1 MNTEYI
7 LEATKRDNIGTA
19 VSKKIRRENG
29 IPAVV
34 YGDVD
39 NSNIVLDANEVA
51 KKVKDSGFY
60 SSVIKLKIGKESID
74 VILKDLQRDPRKSL
88 ITHMDFFA
96 VDKNKA
102 VVVNVPIMFLNEETC
117 AGVKLGGG
125 KISHIQTELEVSCLP
140 KNIPE
145 NIEIDLTELELGHSI
160 HLSEI
165 KLPKDVELVTK
176 VDDEHDA
183 PVVSCY
189 EPKAEKI
196 EEEVEAAAT
205 NEEQE
210 SGDKSENTADK
221 SDDATDGQKEEDT
234 K

>member
-7 LEATKRDNIGTA
+7 LEAKSRQSMGTA
-19 VSKKIRRENG
+19 NAKKIRRENG

-34 YGDVD
+34 YGDID
-39 NSNIVLDANEVA
+39 NNNIVLDANEVA
-51 KKVKDSGFY
+51 KQVRDSGFY
-60 SSVIKLKIGKESID
+60 SSVIQLKIDKDTVD
-74 VILKDLQRDPRKSL
+74 VILKDLQRDPTKSY

-102 VVVNVPIMFLNEETC
+102 VVVNIPILFTNEDTC
-117 AGVKLGGG
+117 AGVKLSGGI
-125 KISHIQTELEVSCLP
+125 ISHIQSELEISCLP
-140 KNIPE
+140 KDLPDNIVVD
-145 NIEIDLTELELGHSI
+145 IAELEIGHSI

-165 KLPKDVELVTK
+165 KLPANVELATP
-176 VDDEHDA
+176 VDEEHDS

-196 EEEVEAAAT
+196 EEVIAAPEEVEAG
-205 NEEQE
+205 Q
-210 SGDKSENTADK
+210 SGDKTEAD
-221 SDDATDGQKEEDT
+221 TDSKEEDS

>member
-7 LEATKRDNIGTA
+7 LEAKSRQSMGTA
-19 VSKKIRRENG
+19 NAKKIRRENG

-34 YGDVD
+34 YGDID
-39 NSNIVLDANEVA
+39 NNNIVLDANEVA
-51 KKVKDSGFY
+51 KQVRDSGFY
-60 SSVIKLKIGKESID
+60 SSVIQLKIDKDTVD
-74 VILKDLQRDPRKSL
+74 VILKDLQRDPTKSY

-102 VVVNVPIMFLNEETC
+102 VVVNIPIMFTNEDTC
-117 AGVKLGGG
+117 AGVKLSGGI
-125 KISHIQTELEVSCLP
+125 ISHIQSELEVSCLP
-140 KNIPE
+140 KDLPDNIVVD
-145 NIEIDLTELELGHSI
+145 IAELEIGHSI

-165 KLPKDVELVTK
+165 KLPANVELATP
-176 VDDEHDA
+176 VDEEHDS

-196 EEEVEAAAT
+196 EEVIAAPEEVEAG
-205 NEEQE
+205 Q
-210 SGDKSENTADK
+210 SGDKTEAD
-221 SDDATDGQKEEDT
+221 TDSKEEDS

>member
-7 LEATKRDNIGTA
+7 LEAKSRQSMGTA
-19 VSKKIRRENG
+19 NSKKIRRENG

-34 YGDVD
+34 YGDID
-39 NSNIVLDANEVA
+39 NNNIVLDANEVA
-51 KKVKDSGFY
+51 KKVRDSGFY
-60 SSVIKLKIGKESID
+60 SSVIQLKIDKDTID
-74 VILKDLQRDPRKSL
+74 VILKDLQRDPTKSY

-102 VVVNVPIMFLNEETC
+102 VVVNIPIMFTNEDTC
-117 AGVKLGGG
+117 AGVKLSGGI
-125 KISHIQTELEVSCLP
+125 ISHIQSELEISCLP
-140 KNIPE
+140 KDLPDNIVVD
-145 NIEIDLTELELGHSI
+145 IAELEIGHSI

-165 KLPKDVELVTK
+165 KLPANVELATP
-176 VDDEHDA
+176 VDEEHDS

-196 EEEVEAAAT
+196 EEVEAAPV
-205 NEEQE
+205 EGEDGE
-210 SGDKSENTADK
+210 SGDKAVAD
-221 SDDATDGQKEEDT
+221 TDSKEEDS

>member
-7 LEATKRDNIGTA
+7 LEAKSRLSMGTA
-19 VSKKIRRENG
+19 NAKKIRRENG

-34 YGDVD
+34 YGDID
-39 NSNIVLDANEVA
+39 NNNIVLDANEVA
-51 KKVKDSGFY
+51 KQIRDSGFY
-60 SSVIKLKIGKESID
+60 SSVIQLKIDKDTVD
-74 VILKDLQRDPRKSL
+74 VILKDLQRDPTKSY

-102 VVVNVPIMFLNEETC
+102 VVVNIPIMFTNEDIC
-117 AGVKLGGG
+117 SGVKLSGGI
-125 KISHIQTELEVSCLP
+125 ISHIQSELEISCLP
-140 KNIPE
+140 KDLPDNIVVD
-145 NIEIDLTELELGHSI
+145 IAELEIGHSI

-165 KLPKDVELVTK
+165 KLPANVELATP
-176 VDDEHDA
+176 VDEEHDS

-196 EEEVEAAAT
+196 EEVGAAPVEG
-205 NEEQE
+205 EDGE
-210 SGDKSENTADK
+210 SGDKAVAD
-221 SDDATDGQKEEDT
+221 TDSKEEDS

>member
-7 LEATKRDNIGTA
+7 LQAKTRDSIGTA
-19 VSKKIRRENG
+19 TAKKIRRDKG

-34 YGDVD
+34 YGDIK

-51 KKVKDSGFY
+51 KQVKDSGFY
-60 SSVIKLKIGKESID
+60 SNVIKLTLGKETID
-74 VILKDLQRDPRKSL
+74 VILKDLQRDPRKSN

-102 VVVNVPIMFLNEETC
+102 VTVNVPIMFINEEIC
-117 AGVKLGGG
+117 VGVKIGGG
-125 KISHIQTELEVSCLP
+125 KISHIQSELEVSCLP
-140 KNIPE
+140 KDIPE
-145 NIEIDLTELELGHSI
+145 NITVDIADLELGHSV

-165 KLPKDVELVTK
+165 KMPINVVLATS
-176 VDDEHDA
+176 VDDEHDS

-189 EPKAEKI
+189 EPKAEKV
-196 EEEVEAAAT
+196 EEVEAAPADA
-205 NEEQE
+205 EASEG
-210 SGDKSENTADK
+210 GDKADTAEP
-221 SDDATDGQKEEDT
+221 KEEES

>member
-7 LEATKRDNIGTA
+7 LQAKTRDSVGTA
-19 VSKKIRRENG
+19 TAKKIRRDKG

-34 YGDVD
+34 YGDIK

-51 KKVKDSGFY
+51 KQVKDSGFY
-60 SSVIKLKIGKESID
+60 SNVIKLTLGKETID
-74 VILKDLQRDPRKSL
+74 VILKDLQRDPRKSN

-102 VVVNVPIMFLNEETC
+102 VTVNVPIMFINEETC
-117 AGVKLGGG
+117 VGVKIGGG

-140 KNIPE
+140 KDIPE
-145 NIEIDLTELELGHSI
+145 NITVDIAELEIGHSV

-165 KLPKDVELVTK
+165 KMPMNVVLATS
-176 VDDEHDA
+176 VDDEHDS

-189 EPKAEKI
+189 EPKAEKV
-196 EEEVEAAAT
+196 EEVEAAPADA
-205 NEEQE
+205 EA
-210 SGDKSENTADK
+210 SEGGVKADTAEP
-221 SDDATDGQKEEDT
+221 KEEES

>member
-7 LEATKRDNIGTA
+7 LEAKSRQSMGTA
-19 VSKKIRRENG
+19 NAKKIRRENG

-34 YGDVD
+34 YGDID
-39 NSNIVLDANEVA
+39 NNNIVLDANEVA
-51 KKVKDSGFY
+51 KQIRDSGFY
-60 SSVIKLKIGKESID
+60 SSVIQLKIDKDTVD
-74 VILKDLQRDPRKSL
+74 VILKDLQRDPTKSY

-102 VVVNVPIMFLNEETC
+102 VVVNIPIMFTNEDTC
-117 AGVKLGGG
+117 AGVKLSGGI
-125 KISHIQTELEVSCLP
+125 ISHIQSELEISCLP
-140 KNIPE
+140 KDLPDNIVVD
-145 NIEIDLTELELGHSI
+145 IAELEIGHSI

-165 KLPKDVELVTK
+165 KLPANVELATP
-176 VDDEHDA
+176 VDEEHDS

-196 EEEVEAAAT
+196 EEVIAAPEEVEAG
-205 NEEQE
+205 Q
-210 SGDKSENTADK
+210 SGDKTEAD
-221 SDDATDGQKEEDT
+221 TDSKEEDS

>member
-7 LEATKRDNIGTA
+7 LEAKIRDSVGTA
-19 VSKKIRRENG
+19 TSKKIRRDKG

-34 YGDVD
+34 YGDIK

-51 KKVKDSGFY
+51 KQVRDSGFY
-60 SSVIKLKIGKESID
+60 SNVIKLTLGKETID
-74 VILKDLQRDPRKSL
+74 VILKDLQRDPRKSN

-102 VVVNVPIMFLNEETC
+102 VIVNVPIMFINEETC
-117 AGVKLGGG
+117 VGVKMGGG
-125 KISHIQTELEVSCLP
+125 MISHIQSELEVSCLP
-140 KNIPE
+140 KDIPE
-145 NIEIDLTELELGHSI
+145 NITVDIAELEIGHSV

-165 KLPKDVELVTK
+165 KMPANVVLATP
-176 VDDEHDA
+176 VDDEHDS

-189 EPKAEKI
+189 EPKAEKVQ
-196 EEEVEAAAT
+196 VEAAPA
-205 NEEQE
+205 EAEASE
-210 SGDKSENTADK
+210 GGDKADPATAEPK
-221 SDDATDGQKEEDT
+221 KEES

>member
-7 LEATKRDNIGTA
+7 LEATKRDNLGTS
-19 VSKKIRRENG
+19 VSKKLRRENS

-34 YGDVD
+34 YGDID
-39 NSNIVLDANEVA
+39 NNNIVLDANEVA
-51 KKVKDSGFY
+51 KQVKDAGFY
-60 SSVIKLKIGKESID
+60 SSVIKLKIGKNTID

-145 NIEIDLTELELGHSI
+145 NIEIDLLELELGHSI

-165 KLPKDVELVTK
+165 KLPKDVELVAV
-176 VDDEHDA
+176 VDEEHDA

-189 EPKAEKI
+189 EPKAEKV
-196 EEEVEAAAT
+196 EEQVDAAAT
-205 NEEQE
+205 DQEE
-210 SGDKSENTADK
+210 SGEKSDNTADK
-221 SDDATDGQKEEDT
+221 TDDAADGKKEEDS

>member
-7 LEATKRDNIGTA
+7 LQAKARESIGTA
-19 VSKKIRRENG
+19 TSKKIRRENG

-51 KKVKDSGFY
+51 KQVRDSGFY
-60 SSVIKLKIGKESID
+60 SSVIQLKIDKDTVD
-74 VILKDLQRDPRKSL
+74 VILKDLQRDPTKSY

-96 VDKNKA
+96 VDKDKA
-102 VVVNVPIMFLNEETC
+102 VVVNIPIMFTNEDTC
-117 AGVKLGGG
+117 AGVKLSGGI
-125 KISHIQTELEVSCLP
+125 ISHIQSELEVSCLP
-140 KNIPE
+140 KDLPE
-145 NIEIDLTELELGHSI
+145 NIVVDIAELEIGHSI

-165 KLPKDVELVTK
+165 KLPANVELATP
-176 VDDEHDA
+176 VDEEHDS

-196 EEEVEAAAT
+196 EEVEAAPVDDEAD
-205 NEEQE
+205 E
-210 SGDKSENTADK
+210 SADK
-221 SDDATDGQKEEDT
+221 AEADTDSKEEDS

>member
-1 MNTEYI
+1 MNTEFI
-7 LEATKRDNIGTA
+7 LEATKRDNLGTA

-34 YGDVD
+34 YGDID
-39 NSNIVLDANEVA
+39 NDNIVLDANEVA
-51 KKVKDSGFY
+51 KQVKDAGFY
-60 SSVIKLKIGKESID
+60 SSVIKLKIGKNTID

-145 NIEIDLTELELGHSI
+145 NIEIDLLELELGHSI

-165 KLPKDVELVTK
+165 KLPKDVELVAV
-176 VDDEHDA
+176 VDEEHDA

-189 EPKAEKI
+189 EPKAEKV
-196 EEEVEAAAT
+196 EEQVDAAAT
-205 NEEQE
+205 DQEE
-210 SGDKSENTADK
+210 SGEKSDNTADK
-221 SDDATDGQKEEDT
+221 TDDAADGKKEEDS

>member
-7 LEATKRDNIGTA
+7 LQAKTRDSVGTA
-19 VSKKIRRENG
+19 TAKKIRRDKG

-34 YGDVD
+34 YGDIK

-51 KKVKDSGFY
+51 KQVKDSGFY
-60 SSVIKLKIGKESID
+60 SNVIKLTLGKETID
-74 VILKDLQRDPRKSL
+74 VILKDLQRDPRKSN

-102 VVVNVPIMFLNEETC
+102 VTVNVPIMFINEETC
-117 AGVKLGGG
+117 VGVKIGGG
-125 KISHIQTELEVSCLP
+125 KISHIQSELEVSCLP
-140 KNIPE
+140 KDIPE
-145 NIEIDLTELELGHSI
+145 NITVDIAELEIGHSV

-165 KLPKDVELVTK
+165 KMPINVVLATS
-176 VDDEHDA
+176 VDDEHDS

-189 EPKAEKI
+189 EPKAEKV
-196 EEEVEAAAT
+196 EEVEAAPADA
-205 NEEQE
+205 EA
-210 SGDKSENTADK
+210 SEGGVKADTAEP
-221 SDDATDGQKEEDT
+221 KEEES

>member
-7 LEATKRDNIGTA
+7 LEAKTRDSVGTA
-19 VSKKIRRENG
+19 TSKKIRRDKG

-34 YGDVD
+34 YGDIK

-51 KKVKDSGFY
+51 KQVKDSGFY
-60 SSVIKLKIGKESID
+60 SNVIKLTLGKETID
-74 VILKDLQRDPRKSL
+74 VILKDLQRDPRKSN

-102 VVVNVPIMFLNEETC
+102 VIVNVPIMFINEETC
-117 AGVKLGGG
+117 VGVKMGGG
-125 KISHIQTELEVSCLP
+125 MISHIQSELEVSCLP
-140 KNIPE
+140 KDIPE
-145 NIEIDLTELELGHSI
+145 NITVDIAELEIGHSV

-165 KLPKDVELVTK
+165 KMPANVVLATP
-176 VDDEHDA
+176 VDDEHDS

-189 EPKAEKI
+189 EPKAEKA
-196 EEEVEAAAT
+196 EEVEAAPADA
-205 NEEQE
+205 EASEG
-210 SGDKSENTADK
+210 GDKADTAE
-221 SDDATDGQKEEDT
+221 QKEEES

>member
-7 LEATKRDNIGTA
+7 LEAKTRDSVGTA
-19 VSKKIRRENG
+19 TSKKIRRDKG

-34 YGDVD
+34 YGDIK

-51 KKVKDSGFY
+51 KQVKDSRFY
-60 SSVIKLKIGKESID
+60 SNVIKLTLGKETID
-74 VILKDLQRDPRKSL
+74 VILKDLQRDPRKSN

-102 VVVNVPIMFLNEETC
+102 VIVNVPIMFINEETC
-117 AGVKLGGG
+117 VGVKMGGG
-125 KISHIQTELEVSCLP
+125 MISHIQSELEVSCLP
-140 KNIPE
+140 KDIPE
-145 NIEIDLTELELGHSI
+145 NITVDIAELEIGHSV

-165 KLPKDVELVTK
+165 KMPANVVLATP
-176 VDDEHDA
+176 VDDEHDS

-189 EPKAEKI
+189 EPKAEKV
-196 EEEVEAAAT
+196 EEVKAAPADAEAS
-205 NEEQE
+205 EG
-210 SGDKSENTADK
+210 GDKADTAEP
-221 SDDATDGQKEEDT
+221 KEKES

>member
-7 LEATKRDNIGTA
+7 LEAKIRDSVGTA
-19 VSKKIRRENG
+19 TSKKIRRDKG

-34 YGDVD
+34 YGDIK

-51 KKVKDSGFY
+51 KQVRDSGFY
-60 SSVIKLKIGKESID
+60 SNVIKLTLGKETID
-74 VILKDLQRDPRKSL
+74 VILKDLQRDPRKSN

-102 VVVNVPIMFLNEETC
+102 VIVNVPIMFINEETC
-117 AGVKLGGG
+117 VGVKMGGG
-125 KISHIQTELEVSCLP
+125 MISHIQSELEVSCLP
-140 KNIPE
+140 KDIPE
-145 NIEIDLTELELGHSI
+145 NITVDIAELEIGHSV

-165 KLPKDVELVTK
+165 KMPANVVLATP
-176 VDDEHDA
+176 VDDEHDS

-189 EPKAEKI
+189 EPKAEKV
-196 EEEVEAAAT
+196 EEVEAAPADADAS
-205 NEEQE
+205 EG
-210 SGDKSENTADK
+210 GDKADTAEP
-221 SDDATDGQKEEDT
+221 KEEES

>member
-7 LEATKRDNIGTA
+7 LQAKTRDSVGTA
-19 VSKKIRRENG
+19 TSKKIRRDKG

-34 YGDVD
+34 YGDIK

-51 KKVKDSGFY
+51 KQVKDSGFY
-60 SSVIKLKIGKESID
+60 SNVIKLTLGKETID
-74 VILKDLQRDPRKSL
+74 VILKDLQRDPRKSN

-102 VVVNVPIMFLNEETC
+102 VIVNVPIMFINEETC
-117 AGVKLGGG
+117 VGVKMGGG
-125 KISHIQTELEVSCLP
+125 MISHIQSELEVSCLP
-140 KNIPE
+140 KDIPE
-145 NIEIDLTELELGHSI
+145 NITVDIAELEIGHSV

-165 KLPKDVELVTK
+165 KMPANVVLATP
-176 VDDEHDA
+176 VDDEHDS

-189 EPKAEKI
+189 EPKAEKV
-196 EEEVEAAAT
+196 EEVEAAPADA
-205 NEEQE
+205 EASEG
-210 SGDKSENTADK
+210 GDKADTAE
-221 SDDATDGQKEEDT
+221 QKEEES